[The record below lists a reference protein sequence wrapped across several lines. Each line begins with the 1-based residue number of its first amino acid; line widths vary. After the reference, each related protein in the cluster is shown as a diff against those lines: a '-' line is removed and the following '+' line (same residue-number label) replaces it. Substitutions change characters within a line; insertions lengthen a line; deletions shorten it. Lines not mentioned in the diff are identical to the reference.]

1 MECRENMR
9 PDSESGECKCSE
21 GFSWLEESGKC
32 ERVILEKEESRDRWV
47 MIITLGATNFIQFL
61 VIIGLVFKI
70 FALKK

>member
-32 ERVILEKEESRDRWV
+32 ERVILEEEENRDRWV
-47 MIITLGATNFIQFL
+47 MIVALGATNFIQFL
-61 VIIGLVFKI
+61 VIIGLSI
-70 FALKK
+70 WINSLRN